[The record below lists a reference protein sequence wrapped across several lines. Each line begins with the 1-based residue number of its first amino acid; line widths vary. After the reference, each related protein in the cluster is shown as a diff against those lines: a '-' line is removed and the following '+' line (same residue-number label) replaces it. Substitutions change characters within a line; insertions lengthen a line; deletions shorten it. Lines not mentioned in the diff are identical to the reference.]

1 MCSDCCD
8 EFMDDEYLLVN
19 LRKLGK
25 EEVLLDDGEGMY
37 KYFNGD
43 VYVGEWR
50 WGKCYGYGEFVKK
63 DGL

>member
-8 EFMDDEYLLVN
+8 EFIDEEYFLVN
-19 LRKLGK
+19 LRKFENL
-25 EEVLLDDGEGMY
+25 VLLEDGEGMY

-50 WGKCYGYGEFVKK
+50 RGKKYGYGEFVKK